1 MSALGIGV
9 VGALAYFFSFLYP
22 RAMFALLAGGAVSF
36 WAEDPSVLLLFL
48 PLICLGY
55 WLDQW
60 SVYYM
65 KVGLDALEGED
76 DEEDDQHHPH
86 LL

>member
-1 MSALGIGV
+1 MSALGIGI
-9 VGALAYFFSFLYP
+9 VGALAYFLSFLYP
-22 RAMFALLAGGAVSF
+22 RTMFALLGAGVVSF

-65 KVGLDALEGED
+65 RAGLDVLEA
-76 DEEDDQHHPH
+76 EEEADDQHPPQ